1 MPDVPFT
8 RSRDDVAPTSGAY
21 PAVAHVRRTATMVV
35 AAFSLLFIVILAGLG
50 ELLAGAMQRDGAAH
64 FVPVVWITLGASVVL
79 LALIIPLTY
88 LVRAAWWGRSLSR
101 VRSQHPESESFFARM
116 TPELGEALQGV
127 KLNQSRL
134 PRQLI
139 VTIDDQRLELRSRR
153 SSAPLC
159 VLDTSDSGLL
169 LPGMLPV
176 RMRRITLPARAFFI
190 SGVIDGR
197 QATIPLVPVGDHG
210 IAIASAADA
219 NRLVDRIA
227 MYVKLT
233 PAH

>member
-1 MPDVPFT
+1 
-8 RSRDDVAPTSGAY
+8 
-21 PAVAHVRRTATMVV
+21 
-35 AAFSLLFIVILAGLG
+35 
-50 ELLAGAMQRDGAAH
+50 MQRDGASH

-101 VRSQHPESESFFARM
+101 VRSQHPESESFFARV
-116 TPELGEALQGV
+116 TPELVEVLQGV
-127 KLNQSRL
+127 KPNQSRL

-139 VTIDDQRLELRSRR
+139 VTVDDHRLELRSRR

-159 VLDTSDSGLL
+159 VLDTSASGLL

-190 SGVIDGR
+190 SAVIDGR